1 MIILQLWHCS
11 FQTVQGGETE
21 SVETAE
27 SCQRSQ
33 RASCAPSLKIHGVFL
48 GGSRYESQDVHLQMY
63 ECSWANSKPASL
75 YRERRITEAT
85 PRLQNFKHT
94 PADPISLCGHFTYSA
109 LRRYERL
116 SGVFIRFPKQLYVFT
131 KETLFWTGVV
141 DCEHDLIQPGVSQ
154 SA

>member
-1 MIILQLWHCS
+1 MALQLSNSSGGGDGVGRNSGELSEITKS
-11 FQTVQGGETE
+11 FMR
-21 SVETAE
+21 SV
-27 SCQRSQ
+27 
-33 RASCAPSLKIHGVFL
+33 LKDSWCIL

-116 SGVFIRFPKQLYVFT
+116 PGVFICFPKQLYVFT